1 MKKVLGY
8 FPDLKYERKNFNY
21 LKDDEINVIKNAL
34 SDSNNI
40 LTFREK
46 AIVSLALYTGIRGC
60 DIAT

>member
-46 AIVSLALYTGIRGC
+46 L
-60 DIAT
+60 